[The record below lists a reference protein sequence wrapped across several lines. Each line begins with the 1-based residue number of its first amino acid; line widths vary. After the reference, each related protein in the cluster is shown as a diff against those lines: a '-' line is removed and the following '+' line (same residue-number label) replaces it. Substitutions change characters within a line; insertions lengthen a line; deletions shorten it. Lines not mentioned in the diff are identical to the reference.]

1 MLRMIPWDLRFGW
14 FAVLCVLTA
23 GFGSLASATP
33 FDTPPFDAPPI
44 ATPRVDGV
52 PTTTPPVD
60 APPFTAPPVGIPS
73 ARPANGDVPP
83 VDAPVDF
90 EKQDGHIS
98 IEITHPRSDEL
109 GLTGAFLSIQLN
121 PGNGEGPDM
130 THGDVPFPA
139 LETAEVADGNDAY
152 AGFEAISG
160 GEAAVLASPTLITDG
175 GGGVGSTSI
184 VLSPEPA
191 SGLLLG
197 AGLAAL
203 ALGRRRKTR

>member
-1 MLRMIPWDLRFGW
+1 MLRMISWNQGFARFT
-14 FAVLCVLTA
+14 VLCVLSA
-23 GFGSLASATP
+23 GFGWTASATP
-33 FDTPPFDAPPI
+33 VDTPPFDAPPV
-44 ATPRVDGV
+44 ATPPVEGV
-52 PTTTPPVD
+52 PAETPPVD

-73 ARPANGDVPP
+73 ADPAHGHVP
-83 VDAPVDF
+83 VVEAPVNF